1 MKLLLLLSLALL
13 LSMAEGR
20 QGEES
25 RRLEEEKKRSKVVEE
40 EEEVGEGVEERTTG
54 EPVEIEEE
62 ATEPPG
68 LVMTKGLRKTTR

>member
-25 RRLEEEKKRSKVVEE
+25 RRLEEGKKKVEEQEE
-40 EEEVGEGVEERTTG
+40 EEAGEGVKERTTG
-54 EPVEIEEE
+54 EPLEIEEE

>member
-25 RRLEEEKKRSKVVEE
+25 RRLEEEKRSKVVEE

-54 EPVEIEEE
+54 EPLEIEEE

>member
-25 RRLEEEKKRSKVVEE
+25 RRLEEGKKKVEE
-40 EEEVGEGVEERTTG
+40 EEEEAGEGVEERTTG
-54 EPVEIEEE
+54 EPLKIEEE

>member
-13 LSMAEGR
+13 LSMVEAR

-25 RRLEEEKKRSKVVEE
+25 RRLEEEEKRSKVEKEE
-40 EEEVGEGVEERTTG
+40 EAAGEGVEERTTV
-54 EPVEIEEE
+54 EPLEIEEE
-62 ATEPPG
+62 ASDPPG

>member
-13 LSMAEGR
+13 LSMVEGR

-25 RRLEEEKKRSKVVEE
+25 RRLEEEKRSKVVEE
-40 EEEVGEGVEERTTG
+40 EEEAGEGFEERTTG
-54 EPVEIEEE
+54 EPLEIEEE